1 MAHFIIRFLFCNLL
15 ICLAVGVLL
24 GAKRLFRRC
33 LTSHMQYHLWF
44 LLLGILA
51 VPFLPIRLSG
61 FLPFFSWFE
70 KMPAASASPAGS
82 AAAQV
87 GTINQAVSGNW
98 MNDFTLSVARDAS
111 IAGTL
116 LSVLWVL
123 GILAMLLM
131 IGRSRIQLH
140 AVRKSALPLENRKIY
155 QIYQNCLSEMKIRK
169 AIPIYSAAFL
179 TSPVMDGLFLPRV
192 YVPLPLISDCR
203 ENELRYILLHELQ
216 HYRRRDA
223 LVNYLMAAAGVLY
236 WFNPVVWFAFK
247 QIRTDREIACDTSVL
262 EIIGEDSR
270 IDYGNTLINFAEKIS
285 FSPFQFSLGINGNAA
300 QIRKRILNIAGYRP
314 ATVRRKLY
322 GLLSCVLTA
331 ILLSGFLPALSSR
344 AADTD
349 RYHGRENGRNISDL
363 DLSTYFGAY
372 DGSFVLYEAASDSWQ
387 IYEKENA
394 STRIPPASTYK
405 IYSALFS
412 LQSGVIS
419 REDSR
424 IPWDGQDYAFDS
436 WNADQT
442 LESAMSDSVT
452 WYFQEIDRRLGISA
466 IDSFIQE
473 IGYGNETVSSSAST
487 YWYDSS
493 LKISPIE
500 QVEMLEKFYN
510 NDFGFSSG
518 NIETV
523 KDSIRL
529 FSGGNGVLYGK
540 TGTLA
545 SEGRNVCGWFI
556 GFIEREDAP
565 LYFAVN
571 IQDEDSAAG
580 AAAAE
585 LAFSVLSDMGIWDQD
600 R

>member
-1 MAHFIIRFLFCNLL
+1 
-15 ICLAVGVLL
+15 
-24 GAKRLFRRC
+24 
-33 LTSHMQYHLWF
+33 
-44 LLLGILA
+44 
-51 VPFLPIRLSG
+51 
-61 FLPFFSWFE
+61 
-70 KMPAASASPAGS
+70 
-82 AAAQV
+82 
-87 GTINQAVSGNW
+87 
-98 MNDFTLSVARDAS
+98 
-111 IAGTL
+111 
-116 LSVLWVL
+116 
-123 GILAMLLM
+123 M

-169 AIPIYSAAFL
+169 TIPIYSAAFL
-179 TSPVMDGLFLPRV
+179 TSPVIDGLFLPRV

-236 WFNPVVWFAFK
+236 WFNPIVWFAFK

-387 IYEKENA
+387 LRLTRSTAPCSAFSQA
-394 STRIPPASTYK
+394 SSPGRIRGYPGTGRIMPSIPGTRTRLWNLPCLILSHGIFRRST
-405 IYSALFS
+405 A
-412 LQSGVIS
+412 G
-419 REDSR
+419 
-424 IPWDGQDYAFDS
+424 
-436 WNADQT
+436 
-442 LESAMSDSVT
+442 SV
-452 WYFQEIDRRLGISA
+452 FPL
-466 IDSFIQE
+466 
-473 IGYGNETVSSSAST
+473 
-487 YWYDSS
+487 
-493 LKISPIE
+493 
-500 QVEMLEKFYN
+500 
-510 NDFGFSSG
+510 
-518 NIETV
+518 
-523 KDSIRL
+523 SI
-529 FSGGNGVLYGK
+529 VLYRK
-540 TGTLA
+540 SATATKL
-545 SEGRNVCGWFI
+545 
-556 GFIEREDAP
+556 
-565 LYFAVN
+565 
-571 IQDEDSAAG
+571 SAAAPRPTG
-580 AAAAE
+580 MIP
-585 LAFSVLSDMGIWDQD
+585 L
-600 R
+600 

>member
-82 AAAQV
+82 AAAQA

-131 IGRSRIQLH
+131 IGRS
-140 AVRKSALPLENRKIY
+140 
-155 QIYQNCLSEMKIRK
+155 
-169 AIPIYSAAFL
+169 
-179 TSPVMDGLFLPRV
+179 
-192 YVPLPLISDCR
+192 
-203 ENELRYILLHELQ
+203 
-216 HYRRRDA
+216 RDA

-424 IPWDGQDYAFDS
+424 IPWDGQDYVFDS

-473 IGYGNETVSSSAST
+473 IGYGNETVSGSAST

-510 NDFGFSSG
+510 NDFGFSSE
-518 NIETV
+518 NIDTV

-529 FSGGNGVLYGK
+529 FSGRNGVLYGK

-545 SEGRNVCGWFI
+545 SEGRNACGWFI

-571 IQDEDSAAG
+571 IQDKDSAAG